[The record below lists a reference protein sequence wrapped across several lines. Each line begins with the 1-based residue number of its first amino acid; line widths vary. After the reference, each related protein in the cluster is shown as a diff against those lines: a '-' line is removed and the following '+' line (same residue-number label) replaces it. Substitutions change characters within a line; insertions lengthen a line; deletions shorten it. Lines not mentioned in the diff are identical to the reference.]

1 MNNIRE
7 AARRGSGSGKLKTR
21 FPRLRAELTTRN
33 EIAGKSRPK
42 AASRPTPPPAS
53 TNGSV
58 THAEQPQGKPPFDPG
73 KRFFGYRFKDPKLL
87 TLALT
92 HSSLAYESNPER
104 TPEPGSDNKQLEFIG
119 DAVLGLVVA
128 EALYR
133 RFPASR
139 EGDLTRLRAS
149 LVSSRNLAQ
158 VAQRIQ
164 LGPMLRLGRGEEH
177 SGGHK
182 KPALLANALEAVIAA
197 MYLDGGLA
205 PARDFIQRHIVE
217 PADEELV
224 NVLHSSE
231 TFSGAVGDYKSAL
244 QERLQ
249 AEGAG
254 QPKYVLTDQSGPDHR
269 KRFSI
274 EVRVTDG
281 SGGFLTLAEAEDTT
295 KKLAQQEAARRA
307 LASLLLSGVLLPNDG
322 HDELPAPIAG
332 GRATP
337 EVVP

>member
-1 MNNIRE
+1 
-7 AARRGSGSGKLKTR
+7 
-21 FPRLRAELTTRN
+21 LTTRN
-33 EIAGKSRPK
+33 EIAGQSREAGSARAVPAYRANG
-42 AASRPTPPPAS
+42 AARSAAM
-53 TNGSV
+53 
-58 THAEQPQGKPPFDPG
+58 THASPTVPANVSFFDY
-73 KRFFGYRFKDPKLL
+73 KFRDSSLF

-92 HSSLAYESNPER
+92 HSSLAYESNPDGTR
-104 TPEPGSDNKQLEFIG
+104 DTGSDNEQLEFIG

-133 RFPASR
+133 RFPRSR

-158 VAQRIQ
+158 VAQRIE
-164 LGPMLRLGRGEEH
+164 LGPMLRLGRGEEN
-177 SGGHK
+177 SGGRK

-205 PARDFIQRHIVE
+205 PARDFIQRHIIE

-224 NVLHSSE
+224 GVLHSTE
-231 TFSGAVGDYKSAL
+231 TFAGAVGDYKSAL

-254 QPKYVLTDQSGPDHR
+254 QPKYVMTDQSGPDHK
-269 KRFSI
+269 KRFRI
-274 EVRVTDG
+274 EVRVANRT
-281 SGGFLTLAEAEDTT
+281 GGFITLADADGTT

-307 LASLLLSGVLLPNDG
+307 LASILLSGTLLPATSTS
-322 HDELPAPIAG
+322 ELA
-332 GRATP
+332 ATKP
-337 EVVP
+337 SSRGTPQAAR

>member
-1 MNNIRE
+1 M
-7 AARRGSGSGKLKTR
+7 
-21 FPRLRAELTTRN
+21 TTRN
-33 EIAGKSRPK
+33 DIAGKTRQ
-42 AASRPTPPPAS
+42 AAARSVAPPLSANGAANPSGRAS
-53 TNGSV
+53 SI
-58 THAEQPQGKPPFDPG
+58 PLDD
-73 KRFFGYRFKDPKLL
+73 RFFDYKFKNPDLL

-92 HSSLAYESNPER
+92 HSSLAYESSPER
-104 TPEPGSDNKQLEFIG
+104 THEPGSDNEQLEFIG

-158 VAQRIQ
+158 VALRIE

-177 SGGHK
+177 SGGQR

-205 PARDFIQRHIVE
+205 PARDFIHRQIIE
-217 PADEELV
+217 PAEAGLV
-224 NVLHSSE
+224 GVLHSTE
-231 TFSGAVGDYKSAL
+231 PLSGAVGDYKSAL

-254 QPKYVLTDQSGPDHR
+254 QPKYVLTDQTGPDHR
-269 KRFSI
+269 KHFRI
-274 EVRVTDG
+274 EVRVSDG
-281 SGGFLTLAEAEDTT
+281 AGGSLTLGEADGTT
-295 KKLAQQEAARRA
+295 KKQAQQEAARRA
-307 LASLLLSGVLLPNDG
+307 LASLLSGALRAAAHHRG
-322 HDELPAPIAG
+322 
-332 GRATP
+332 ATP
-337 EVVP
+337 GDLASHKKSVRVATTEVSP

>member
-1 MNNIRE
+1 MPIDD
-7 AARRGSGSGKLKTR
+7 S
-21 FPRLRAELTTRN
+21 F
-33 EIAGKSRPK
+33 
-42 AASRPTPPPAS
+42 
-53 TNGSV
+53 
-58 THAEQPQGKPPFDPG
+58 FDY
-73 KRFFGYRFKDPKLL
+73 KFKNPSLL

-92 HSSLAYESNPER
+92 HSSLAYETNAEGAPH
-104 TPEPGSDNKQLEFIG
+104 PGSDNEQLEFIG

-133 RFPASR
+133 RFPTLR

-158 VAQRIQ
+158 VALRIQ

-205 PARDFIQRHIVE
+205 PARDFVHRSIIE
-217 PADEELV
+217 PAEEDL
-224 NVLHSSE
+224 LSALRSKQP
-231 TFSGAVGDYKSAL
+231 FSGAVGDYKSAL
-244 QERLQ
+244 QEHLQ
-249 AEGAG
+249 SRGSG

-269 KRFSI
+269 KNFRI
-274 EVRVTDG
+274 EVRVADG
-281 SGGFLTLAEAEDTT
+281 VGGLITLAEAEGST

-307 LASLLLSGVLLPNDG
+307 LASLLLSGTLLPVRSIVDVAARKPQTRTTG
-322 HDELPAPIAG
+322 
-332 GRATP
+332 
-337 EVVP
+337 EVPS